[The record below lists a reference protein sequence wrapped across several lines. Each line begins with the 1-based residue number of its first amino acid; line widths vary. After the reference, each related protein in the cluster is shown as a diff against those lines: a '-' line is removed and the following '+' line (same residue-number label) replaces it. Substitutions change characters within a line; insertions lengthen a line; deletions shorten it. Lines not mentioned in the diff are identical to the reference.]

1 MAHLQRRLNRIDALA
16 IAIGSVVG
24 VGVFRNTGVVLA
36 GAGGFANATLLWIV
50 IGLVC
55 LCGALLYADL
65 SARIP
70 EAGGPYA
77 YVRVAF
83 GRPAGFVYGW
93 MNAAVAMP
101 VRQAS
106 IVAAISELV
115 SPWLPGGPRAIAV
128 AAMLVLTVVNL
139 AGVKAG
145 AITQRVFTT
154 GKVLT
159 IVLVIGLAIVLVGRG
174 APASGGVF
182 PSVPFVAAVGAVWYT
197 YLGWQDVVLLA
208 EELYQPR
215 RDLPVVL
222 VGTVIFAIILYL
234 GIHTAI
240 YVGLGGSAEAYGDTP
255 GIRVA
260 ELVLGGFGL
269 ALLSGLTVSSMTGG
283 AAESM
288 MVRPRVAMALA
299 RDGMAPSQIAAVN
312 SAGTPY
318 GAILFHS
325 ALSLVLV
332 ASGSYIELLP
342 LLTFAQGFL
351 GIFEVASYF
360 VVRKKRPEFPTS
372 RAHPWGPLIFIAAN
386 IALCWLSAAADVKKT
401 GLALGLI
408 AVVSVIALILRRRVT
423 DESIAAKS

>member
-1 MAHLQRRLNRIDALA
+1 MAHLQRRLNRTDALA

-24 VGVFRNTGVVLA
+24 VGIFRNTGVVLA
-36 GAGGFANATLLWIV
+36 GAGGFGNATILWIV

-55 LCGALLYADL
+55 LAGAMLYADL

-115 SPWLPGGPRAIAV
+115 SPWLPGGPRLIAIT
-128 AAMLVLTVVNL
+128 AMVVLAIVNL
-139 AGVKAG
+139 LGVKAG
-145 AITQRVFTT
+145 AITQRVFTA
-154 GKVLT
+154 GKVAT
-159 IVLVIGLAIVLVGRG
+159 IVLVIGLALVLAARG
-174 APASGGVF
+174 APATTAVIEHAT
-182 PSVPFVAAVGAVWYT
+182 FVSAVAAVWYT

-208 EELYQPR
+208 EELHQPR
-215 RDLPVVL
+215 KDLPIVL
-222 VGTVIFAIILYL
+222 VGTVVFAIALYL
-234 GIHTAI
+234 AIHAAI
-240 YVGLGGSAEAYGDTP
+240 YYGLGGTAEAYGPTP

-269 ALLSGLTVSSMTGG
+269 ALLSALTVSSMTGG

-299 RDGMAPSQIAAVN
+299 RDGMAPRQIAAIN
-312 SAGTPY
+312 TAGTPY

-325 ALSLVLV
+325 VLSLALV
-332 ASGSYIELLP
+332 ASGSYISLLP

-372 RAHPWGPLIFIAAN
+372 RLHPWGPLVFIAAN
-386 IALCWLSAAADVKKT
+386 IALCALSASADPPKT

-408 AVVSVIALILRRRVT
+408 AVVSVIGLIVLKPRP
-423 DESIAAKS
+423 ESIASTP

>member
-36 GAGGFANATLLWIV
+36 GAGGFGNATILWIV

-55 LCGALLYADL
+55 LAGAMLYADL

-115 SPWLPGGPRAIAV
+115 SPWLPGGPRLIAIT
-128 AAMLVLTVVNL
+128 AMVVLAVVNL
-139 AGVKAG
+139 LGVKAG
-145 AITQRVFTT
+145 AITQRFFTA
-154 GKVLT
+154 GKVAT
-159 IVLVIGLAIVLVGRG
+159 IVLVIGLALVLGGRV
-174 APASGGVF
+174 PASTATIQQAT
-182 PSVPFVAAVGAVWYT
+182 FVSAVAAVWYT

-208 EELYQPR
+208 EELHQPR
-215 RDLPVVL
+215 KDLPVVL
-222 VGTVIFAIILYL
+222 VGTVLFAIALYL
-234 GIHTAI
+234 GIHAAI
-240 YVGLGGSAEAYGDTP
+240 YYGLGGTAEAYGATP

-299 RDGMAPSQIAAVN
+299 RDGMAPRQIAAIDA
-312 SAGTPY
+312 AGTPY

-332 ASGSYIELLP
+332 ASGSYISLLP

-360 VVRKKRPEFPTS
+360 VVRKKRPDFPTS
-372 RAHPWGPLIFIAAN
+372 RLHPWGPLVFIAAN
-386 IALCWLSAAADVKKT
+386 IALCALSASADPPKT
-401 GLALGLI
+401 GIALGLI
-408 AVVSVIALILRRRVT
+408 AVVSVIGLVVLRPAQ
-423 DESIAAKS
+423 SIPEKP